1 MTTPAGRAPQRPG
14 LIVAGLAVLTATV
27 TATWALTGSSNAL
40 WVCWLGLF
48 AVFEAHGILSEAP
61 GDTLSERLHAWFRLK
76 TPAGRAGFFVV
87 LGTLFAW
94 LAWHLVELRPI

>member
-27 TATWALTGSSNAL
+27 TATWTFAGSSNAI
-40 WVCWLGLF
+40 WVTWLGLL
-48 AVFEAHGILSEAP
+48 AVFETHGILSEAP
-61 GDTLSERLHAWFRLK
+61 GGTLSERLHAWMRLK
-76 TPAGRAGFFVV
+76 TKMGRAGFFVT

-94 LAWHLVELRPI
+94 LAWHLPTLLPI